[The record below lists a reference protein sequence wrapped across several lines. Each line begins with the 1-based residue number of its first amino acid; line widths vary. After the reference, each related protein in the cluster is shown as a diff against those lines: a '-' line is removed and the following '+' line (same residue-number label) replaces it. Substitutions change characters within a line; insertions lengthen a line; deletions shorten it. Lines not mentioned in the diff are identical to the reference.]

1 MSGGLIAS
9 LLAAPEAELGRLL
22 FASLRPGAA
31 LALLPGIGAMLVPLR
46 VRIGLAGALGVLVAT
61 TRPGFAPVLG
71 VDAASLGAVLFEL
84 LVGAAAGLLLQAAF
98 AGAAVAG
105 ELVAQA
111 MGLGF
116 AAIVDPAGATSPVVA
131 QFLGLV
137 LWAVFLG
144 SGGHLEFLALI
155 VRSYDVLRPGGDAST
170 LTGEVLRFGR
180 IMFASGLAIAL
191 PIAAALLLV
200 NLALAV
206 TARSAPQ
213 LNLFAI
219 GFPVLLIG
227 GIALLPL
234 AMPAMKAAMAG
245 DLAALATALAAALG
259 GG

>member
-1 MSGGLIAS
+1 MAT
-9 LLAAPEAELGRLL
+9 LLAVPEAGLGTLL

-31 LALLPGIGAMLVPLR
+31 LALLLGIGAMLVPLR
-46 VRIGLAGALGVLVAT
+46 VRIGLAGALGVLVVSS
-61 TRPGFAPVLG
+61 RPAFVPALG
-71 VDAASLGAVLFEL
+71 LDMASLGAVLFEL
-84 LVGAAAGLLLQAAF
+84 LVGAAAGLLLQAVF
-98 AGAAVAG
+98 AAAAVAG

-137 LWAVFLG
+137 MWAVFLG

-155 VRSYDVLRPGGDAST
+155 VRSYDVLRPGGDTFA
-170 LTGEVLRFGR
+170 LAGDVLRFGR
-180 IMFASGLAIAL
+180 IMFASGLGIAL
-191 PIAAALLLV
+191 PLAAALLLV

-219 GFPVLLIG
+219 GFPVLLLG
-227 GIALLPL
+227 GIALLPITF
-234 AMPAMKAAMAG
+234 PAMLAAMAG
-245 DLAALATALAAALG
+245 ALAALDAALSG
-259 GG
+259 LLG